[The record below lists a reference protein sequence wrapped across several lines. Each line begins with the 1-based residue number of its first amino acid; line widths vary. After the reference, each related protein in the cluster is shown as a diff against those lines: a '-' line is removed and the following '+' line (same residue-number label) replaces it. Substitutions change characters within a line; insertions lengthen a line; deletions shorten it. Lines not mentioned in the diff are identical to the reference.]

1 MPDLKSSEFNRET
14 QRGYAWGKTEEIT
27 EQKMDLKTSHLCDE

>member
-14 QRGYAWGKTEEIT
+14 QRGYAWGETEEILRT
-27 EQKMDLKTSHLCDE
+27 PLE